1 MSNFGE
7 QDAAVSALL
16 SMATT
21 PDAQSNR
28 GKRENGGVTPNRT
41 ELHHLAKSRVSAIKS
56 SQDLFRALPE
66 LSTIATIAVSSVLST
81 KDMVTTSVL
90 YGSNSQEI
98 PLDLREDLSSVIKTY
113 FDTKDKFPK
122 KLYQWLYDAMTVKG
136 ASPVMIVP
144 EASILDMFDL
154 KGGGVGT
161 ESFKKA
167 VANNFEK
174 QIGILGDINKD
185 ETKVG
190 IESIF
195 AANKNFEKPQT
206 FTIDFK
212 DDALKD
218 TLSHEYHLTDN
229 PNVLAIGEVHRRVAR
244 ENARRG
250 LSVRGRT
257 ASYKGAGSQTPPAHS
272 DQGKRLEGQTDASDL
287 LTAKDVNKDAD
298 KTPETK
304 MYNEVPNTQGRSN
317 NHPMVRLLPSE
328 SLLPIILGGDER
340 NPIGYLV
347 MIDDTGN
354 PLSSKTC
361 GHTDG
366 ALFNQMG
373 TDIMAEDII
382 KRNQIGMGDSGVS
395 PEIAARTIARFGEI
409 AEEKLLGLVSNAIGG
424 GSLGLST
431 TQDWYRIMFSR
442 HLAKRHTQVL
452 YVPAENMAYFA
463 TDFNEDGIG
472 ISLTERSYIL
482 STVRM
487 SLMFA
492 TMNSAIL
499 NSARNMQYDIEL
511 SADDKNGQATI
522 DRIKGDIINSYNN
535 SMPVWGDVEDTYRA
549 ATNAGLA
556 FNVEG
561 NEWYPSQKVSVSD
574 TTPDYKIPDVD
585 LDEAYLRRTCTLARV
600 DPDLILTPENIEFAS
615 QIFSK
620 SLIVTQQI
628 MKIQE
633 ELSRPLTTYVQSYT
647 YGSGPLLDELAQKV
661 IEHAPRKEGESDS
674 ALEERLLDTVELF
687 LESLEVTLPP
697 PDTSAGESQMEQ
709 FEKRMEFFEKMGDI
723 IVSPDVADAMRDA
736 GFDYDADNLKQ
747 MVVSYYA
754 RNWLRKNDVESDLF
768 AMFDD
773 DVRGDTVKAVSDDVQ
788 RIAKTLQQ
796 LAKRAEGKVSTV
808 VEGEPEGEAE
818 GSDDAMG
825 GEDDDMIGGEG
836 GEDDAMSDDFEDDTS
851 GSEGGD
857 GVDSDADF
865 GSDLDGGNDADDDLD
880 SDMDAEESE
889 GGEGEASEN
898 VEDEEEPDVPEEDKK
913 EEE

>member
-7 QDAAVSALL
+7 QDAAMKALL
-16 SMATT
+16 GMATT
-21 PDAQSNR
+21 PDAQSKR
-28 GKRENGGVTPNRT
+28 GTRENGGVTPQRT
-41 ELHHLAKSRVSAIKS
+41 ELSHLAKSRVRAIKGA
-56 SQDLFRALPE
+56 QDLFRALPE
-66 LSTIATIAVSSVLST
+66 LSTIGTIAVSSILST

-90 YGSNSQEI
+90 YDSTDTEI
-98 PLDLREDLSSVIKTY
+98 PLDLRESMTGVLKDY

-136 ASPVMIVP
+136 ASPVMVVP
-144 EASILDMFDL
+144 EASINDMFNL
-154 KGGGVGT
+154 NKQAVGT
-161 ESFKKA
+161 ESFAKMI
-167 VANNFEK
+167 ANNFEK
-174 QIGILGDINKD
+174 QLGILGSINKKEGD
-185 ETKVG
+185 KVG
-190 IESIF
+190 LEAILTQQS
-195 AANKNFEKPQT
+195 NLEKPQE
-206 FTIDFK
+206 FSIDF
-212 DDALKD
+212 DDELFNN
-218 TLSHEYHLTDN
+218 TLTHTYSLTDN

-250 LSVRGRT
+250 LGARGRK
-257 ASYKGAGSQTPPAHS
+257 ASYKGGDRKNAVPHS
-272 DQGKRLEGQTDASDL
+272 DQGKRLEGQVEASDL
-287 LTAKDVNKDAD
+287 LTVKDVNPKAD
-298 KTPETK
+298 ETPEQSQY
-304 MYNEVPNTQGRSN
+304 MEIPNTQGRSHH
-317 NHPMVRLLPSE
+317 HPMVRLLPAE

-354 PLSSKTC
+354 PLSAKTC
-361 GHTDG
+361 AHTDG

-373 TDIMAEDII
+373 SDIMREDII
-382 KRNQIGMGDSGVS
+382 KRNQIGMGESGVG

-409 AEEKLLGLVSNAIGG
+409 AEEKLLSLVSNAIGG
-424 GSLGLST
+424 GALSLTT

-452 YVPAENMAYFA
+452 YVPAENLAYFA

-472 ISLTERSYIL
+472 VSITERSYIL

-499 NSARNMQYDIEL
+499 NSARNLQFDIEVG
-511 SADDKNGQATI
+511 ANDKNAQATV
-522 DRIKGDIINSYNN
+522 DRIKADIINSYNN
-535 SMPVWGDVEDTYRA
+535 SLPTWGDVEDTYRA
-549 ATNAGLA
+549 STNAGIA

-574 TTPDYKIPDVD
+574 TTPDYKIPDVE

-633 ELSRPLTTYVQSYT
+633 ELSKPLTTYVQSYT
-647 YGSGPLLDELAQKV
+647 YGSGPLLDELALKV
-661 IEHAPRKEGESDS
+661 AEHSPRQQNESD
-674 ALEERLLDTVELF
+674 AEFEGRLLDIVEQF

-709 FEKRMEFFEKMGDI
+709 FEKRMEFFEKLGEI
-723 IVSPDVADAMRDA
+723 IVSPDVVEQMRDA

-754 RNWLRKNDVESDLF
+754 RNWLRKNDVEGD
-768 AMFDD
+768 MFDMFTD
-773 DVRGDTVKAVSDDVQ
+773 DNRSETVKAVSDDVQ

-796 LAKRAEGKVSTV
+796 LAKRAEGKVNTV
-808 VEGEPEGEAE
+808 VEGDPEE
-818 GSDDAMG
+818 
-825 GEDDDMIGGEG
+825 GGEG
-836 GEDDAMSDDFEDDTS
+836 GEGGFGGEDDEMSDTDNIDGE
-851 GSEGGD
+851 EGGD
-857 GVDSDADF
+857 GE
-865 GSDLDGGNDADDDLD
+865 LADDDFGGDETSGGDDDFSFDDDNTDTDNDGGSEDESAD
-880 SDMDAEESE
+880 SEDDESVEE
-889 GGEGEASEN
+889 
-898 VEDEEEPDVPEEDKK
+898 EEEPEEDEK
-913 EEE
+913 EEKEEDI

>member
-7 QDAAVSALL
+7 QDAAVSALM

-21 PDAQSNR
+21 PDVHSNR
-28 GKRENGGVTPNRT
+28 GRRENGGVTPNRT

-66 LSTIATIAVSSVLST
+66 LSTIATIAVSSILST

-144 EASILDMFDL
+144 EASILDMFNL
-154 KGGGVGT
+154 KGGVGT
-161 ESFKKA
+161 EAFKKA

-185 ETKVG
+185 ASKIGV
-190 IESIF
+190 ESIF
-195 AANKNFEKPQT
+195 AENKEFEKPQT
-206 FTIDFK
+206 FTIDFR
-212 DDALKD
+212 DDSLKD
-218 TLSHEYHLTDN
+218 TLSHEYSLTDN

-250 LSVRGRT
+250 LGARGRK
-257 ASYKGAGSQTPPAHS
+257 ASYKGAGRQTSPAHS

-287 LTAKDVNKDAD
+287 LTTKDVNKDAD
-298 KTPETK
+298 KIPETQ

-317 NHPMVRLLPSE
+317 NHPMVRLLPAE

-361 GHTDG
+361 GHSDG

-395 PEIAARTIARFGEI
+395 PEIAARTIARFGEV

-424 GSLGLST
+424 GSIGLST

-511 SADDKNGQATI
+511 AADDKNGQATI
-522 DRIKGDIINSYNN
+522 DRVKGDIINSYNN

-620 SLIVTQQI
+620 SLIVTQQV

-633 ELSRPLTTYVQSYT
+633 ELSSPLTTYVQSYS
-647 YGSGPLLDELAQKV
+647 YGSGPILDDLAKV
-661 IEHAPRKEGESDS
+661 VLEHSPRKEGESDS
-674 ALEERLLDTVELF
+674 ALEERLLDTVEEF

-709 FEKRMEFFEKMGDI
+709 FEKRMEFFEKMGEI
-723 IVSPDVADAMRDA
+723 IVSPDVTDAMQDA

-773 DVRGDTVKAVSDDVQ
+773 DARSDTVKAVSDDVQ

-796 LAKRAEGKVSTV
+796 LAKRTDGKVATV
-808 VEGEPEGEAE
+808 VDGEPEDENA
-818 GSDDAMG
+818 G
-825 GEDDDMIGGEG
+825 GEYSDTDGEGVEDDMAGGEG
-836 GEDDAMSDDFEDDTS
+836 GEDDAMSDDFEDDSS

-857 GVDSDADF
+857 GLDTDADF
-865 GSDLDGGNDADDDLD
+865 ESDTDSSNDESDDLD
-880 SDMDAEESE
+880 SDMDSEAEDSEGADAEEE
-889 GGEGEASEN
+889 EEVEEE
-898 VEDEEEPDVPEEDKK
+898 VEEKKEDE
-913 EEE
+913 

>member
-7 QDAAVSALL
+7 QDAAVSALM

-28 GKRENGGVTPNRT
+28 GRRENGGVTPNRT

-66 LSTIATIAVSSVLST
+66 LSTIATIAVSSLLST

-90 YGSNSQEI
+90 YGSNSQDI

-154 KGGGVGT
+154 KGGVGT
-161 ESFKKA
+161 EAFKNA
-167 VANNFEK
+167 VASNFEK

-185 ETKVG
+185 ETKIGV
-190 IESIF
+190 EAIF
-195 AANKNFEKPQT
+195 AEKKEFEKPQT
-206 FTIDFK
+206 FTIDFS
-212 DDALKD
+212 DSMLKD

-250 LSVRGRT
+250 LGARGRK
-257 ASYKGAGSQTPPAHS
+257 ASYKGAGGKTPPAHS

-287 LTAKDVNKDAD
+287 LTTKDVNKDAD
-298 KTPETK
+298 KTPETQ

-317 NHPMVRLLPSE
+317 NHPMVRLLPAE

-361 GHTDG
+361 GHSDG

-395 PEIAARTIARFGEI
+395 PEIAARTIARFGEV

-424 GSLGLST
+424 GSIGLST

-511 SADDKNGQATI
+511 AADDKNGQATV
-522 DRIKGDIINSYNN
+522 DRVKGDVINSYNN

-574 TTPDYKIPDVD
+574 TTPDYKIPDVE

-620 SLIVTQQI
+620 SLIVTQQV

-633 ELSRPLTTYVQSYT
+633 ELSTPLTTYVQSYT
-647 YGSGPLLDELAQKV
+647 YGSGPLLDELAKKV
-661 IEHAPRKEGESDS
+661 IEHMPRKEGESDS
-674 ALEERLLDTVELF
+674 ALEERLLDTVEEF

-709 FEKRMEFFEKMGDI
+709 FDKRMEFFEKMGEI
-723 IVSPDVADAMRDA
+723 IVSPDVADAMQDA
-736 GFDYDADNLKQ
+736 GFEYDADNLKQ

-754 RNWLRKNDVESDLF
+754 RNWLRKNDVETDLF
-768 AMFDD
+768 KMFDD
-773 DVRGDTVKAVSDDVQ
+773 DVRSETVKAVSDDVQ
-788 RIAKTLQQ
+788 SIAKTLQQ
-796 LAKRAEGKVSTV
+796 LGKRTEGKVSTV
-808 VEGEPEGEAE
+808 VEGEPEGGEEGSEYSDTTEEGVDGEMDTAE
-818 GSDDAMG
+818 GGDDDAM
-825 GEDDDMIGGEG
+825 
-836 GEDDAMSDDFEDDTS
+836 ADDFEDEGA

-857 GVDSDADF
+857 GFDTADDVESGADS
-865 GSDLDGGNDADDDLD
+865 SDDESDDLD
-880 SDMDAEESE
+880 STEIDEEVE
-889 GGEGEASEN
+889 EEDVEEE
-898 VEDEEEPDVPEEDKK
+898 VEEKKEDE
-913 EEE
+913 

>member
-7 QDAAVSALL
+7 QDAAVSALM

-28 GKRENGGVTPNRT
+28 GRRENGGVTPNRT

-66 LSTIATIAVSSVLST
+66 LSTIATIAVSSLLST

-90 YGSNSQEI
+90 YGSNSQEL
-98 PLDLREDLSSVIKTY
+98 PLDLREDLSSIIKTY

-136 ASPVMIVP
+136 ASPVMVVP

-154 KGGGVGT
+154 KGGVGT
-161 ESFKKA
+161 EAFKSA

-185 ETKVG
+185 ASVVG
-190 IESIF
+190 VESIF
-195 AANKNFEKPQT
+195 AAKKEFEKPQT
-206 FTIDFK
+206 FTIDFS
-212 DDALKD
+212 DTSLKD

-250 LSVRGRT
+250 LGARGRK
-257 ASYKGAGSQTPPAHS
+257 ASYKGAGGQTPPAHS

-287 LTAKDVNKDAD
+287 LTTKDVNKDAD
-298 KTPETK
+298 KTPETQL
-304 MYNEVPNTQGRSN
+304 YNEVPNTQGRSN
-317 NHPMVRLLPSE
+317 NHPMVRLLPAE

-382 KRNQIGMGDSGVS
+382 KRNQIGMGESGVS
-395 PEIAARTIARFGEI
+395 PEIAARTIARFGEV

-424 GSLGLST
+424 GSIGLST

-511 SADDKNGQATI
+511 AADDKNGQATI
-522 DRIKGDIINSYNN
+522 DRVKGDIINSYNN

-574 TTPDYKIPDVD
+574 TTPDYKIPDVE

-620 SLIVTQQI
+620 SLIVTQQV

-633 ELSRPLTTYVQSYT
+633 ELSSPLTTYVQSYT
-647 YGSGPLLDELAQKV
+647 YGSGPLLDELAKKV
-661 IEHAPRKEGESDS
+661 IEYNPRKEGEGDS
-674 ALEERLLDTVELF
+674 ELEERLLDTVEMF
-687 LESLEVTLPP
+687 LDSLEVTLPP

-709 FEKRMEFFEKMGDI
+709 FDKRMEFFEKMGDV
-723 IVSPDVADAMRDA
+723 IVSPDIVDTMKDA

-747 MVVSYYA
+747 MVISYYA
-754 RNWLRKNDVESDLF
+754 RNWLRKNDVEGDLF

-788 RIAKTLQQ
+788 RITKTLQQ

-808 VEGEPEGEAE
+808 VGGEPEGGGE
-818 GSDDAMG
+818 GSEDFNS
-825 GEDDDMIGGEG
+825 EDDDASVDVEG
-836 GEDDAMSDDFEDDTS
+836 GENDAMSDDFEDG
-851 GSEGGD
+851 GSDAEGGD
-857 GVDSDADF
+857 DVDSDADF
-865 GSDLDGGNDADDDLD
+865 GSDADGGNDEGSDLD
-880 SDMDAEESE
+880 SDLDSDTAEDETDK
-889 GGEGEASEN
+889 
-898 VEDEEEPDVPEEDKK
+898 VDEEEVEEEEEDKK